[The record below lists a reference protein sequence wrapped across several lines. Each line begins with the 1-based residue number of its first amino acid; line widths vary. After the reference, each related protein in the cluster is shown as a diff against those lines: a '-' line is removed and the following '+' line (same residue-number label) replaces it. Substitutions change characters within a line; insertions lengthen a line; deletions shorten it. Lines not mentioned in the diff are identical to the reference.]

1 MTQIEQERARVV
13 AEARRWIGTRY
24 HPGADV
30 RGAGVDCGMLIVRV
44 FVDLG
49 FCPPFDPRPYPPD
62 WHLHR
67 AEERYLGFVTD
78 HCCEVTAAA
87 PGDICVFRFGRCY
100 AHGGIVTAAGP
111 LTLVH
116 AFSPAGTVIEEALSA
131 NAVLSE
137 PARRPR
143 IFSLWSHRERAP

>member
-1 MTQIEQERARVV
+1 MSTSEEERDRVV
-13 AEARRWIGTRY
+13 TEARRWIGTRY
-24 HPGADV
+24 HPAADI

-49 FCPPFDPRPYPPD
+49 LCAPFDPRPYPAD

-67 AEERYLGFVTD
+67 SDERYLGFVTD
-78 HCCEVTAAA
+78 HCREIDVAA

-100 AHGGIVTAAGP
+100 AHGGIVTRAKP

-116 AFSPAGTVIEEALSA
+116 AFSPAGTVLEEAVAA
-131 NAVLSE
+131 NAVLSDA
-137 PARRPR
+137 ARRSR
-143 IFSLWSHRERAP
+143 VFSLWAGGERAR